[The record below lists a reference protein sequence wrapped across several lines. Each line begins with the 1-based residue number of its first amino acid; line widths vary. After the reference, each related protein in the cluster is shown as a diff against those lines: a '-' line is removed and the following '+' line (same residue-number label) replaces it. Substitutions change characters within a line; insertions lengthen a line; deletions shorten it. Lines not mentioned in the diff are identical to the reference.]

1 MKGALALFFVATAAF
16 AQQEPFPLP
25 PGDWPKPVGDSEPF
39 GYALV
44 DRLEYRAQPGKD
56 LGLWDVQGWF
66 GGDYQKIWVKTEGER
81 EAGGRTENAEA
92 QALYARR
99 ISPYWHL
106 QVGVR
111 RETRPSPARD
121 TAVIAVQGLA
131 PYWFDVEAMAF
142 VGNGR
147 VSGRVEGEYDQFLT
161 QRLVLQP
168 RAELVFAS
176 AADPGRGAG
185 KGLNH
190 IEAGLRLRY
199 EVRRELAPYI
209 GVNWTRRFGE
219 TADLARAEGRD
230 VSEPS
235 FLIGVRAWY

>member
-1 MKGALALFFVATAAF
+1 MRGALALFFVATAAF

-25 PGDWPKPVGDSEPF
+25 PSDWPKPVVDSEPF
-39 GYALV
+39 GYALI

-56 LGLWDVQGWF
+56 LGLWDLQGWF
-66 GGDYQKIWVKTEGER
+66 GGDYDKIWVKTEGER

-99 ISPYWHL
+99 ITPYWHL

-111 RETRPSPARD
+111 REMKPGPARD
-121 TAVIAVQGLA
+121 TGVVAVQGLA

-142 VGNGR
+142 VSSGR
-147 VSGRVEGEYDQFLT
+147 LSGRVEAEYDQLLT

-176 AADPGRGAG
+176 SAEPDRGVG

-199 EVRRELAPYI
+199 EVRREFAPYI
-209 GVNWTRRFGE
+209 GVNWTRLFGE

-230 VSEPS
+230 VNETS